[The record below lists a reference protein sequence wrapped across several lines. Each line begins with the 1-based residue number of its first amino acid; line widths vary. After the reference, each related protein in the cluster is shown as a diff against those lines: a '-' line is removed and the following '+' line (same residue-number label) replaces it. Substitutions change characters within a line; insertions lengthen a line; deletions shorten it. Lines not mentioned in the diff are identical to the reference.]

1 AAGGDAKLGQR
12 DVYALETNAHIAL
25 TPHIALEPSV
35 QYIFN
40 PDNYYN
46 PGARELSGDGFV
58 VGLQLM
64 VDMGSLLGL

>member
-1 AAGGDAKLGQR
+1 
-12 DVYALETNAHIAL
+12 
-25 TPHIALEPSV
+25 HIALEPSV

>member
-1 AAGGDAKLGQR
+1 HRRLQR
-12 DVYALETNAHIAL
+12 DVRGQCDVRIGFQGVHV
-25 TPHIALEPSV
+25 ALEPSV